1 MPDKIRAWQWG
12 AFDVENYG
20 DHLFPLIANEQ
31 LTARL
36 PNLELMCH
44 APIGHAAV
52 PLGAPAFPP
61 GPGWWTGGLGATRV
75 LRPALRRGLDR
86 GATS

>member
-52 PLGAPAFPP
+52 PLGVPRFSP
-61 GPGWWTGGLGATRV
+61 WSRMVDRWTGSDESTSPGTSTR
-75 LRPALRRGLDR
+75 
-86 GATS
+86 S